1 MNLIFMIVKVSFVFH
16 TFFMI
21 GFNCIKKS
29 SSRDL
34 VGLVSW
40 NLWKFRNSIFFE
52 YGVNVIGLVVERI
65 VSSYTKIVAN
75 VGKTLKVIKRD
86 PNFHKKLPWCLFH

>member
-40 NLWKFRNSIFFE
+40 NLWRFQNSIFFE
-52 YGVNVIGLVVERI
+52 SRVKVIGLVVQII
-65 VSSYTKIVAN
+65 VRDYREIVAN
-75 VGKTLKVIKRD
+75 VGKTLKVIKSD
-86 PNFHKKLPWCLFH
+86 LNLHKKFGWCLFN

>member
-1 MNLIFMIVKVSFVFH
+1 MIVRVSLILH
-16 TFFMI
+16 PFFMI
-21 GFNCIKKS
+21 GFNCLKKS

-34 VGLVSW
+34 VELVSW

-65 VSSYTKIVAN
+65 VSSYREIVAN
-75 VGKTLKVIKRD
+75 VGKTLKVYKRD
-86 PNFHKKLPWCLFH
+86 PNFHKKLHWCLFH